1 MIDTNE
7 IVRELVY
14 QIRLGEDSAYE
25 FKAIECTGNKIKSP
39 HRDTIANEVAAFAN
53 TAGGILVLGIEDKNL
68 EVTGIAREN
77 LDKVELWLTSLVND
91 KITPP
96 ALIQTRL
103 LEIPDRSGAL
113 QAVIW
118 VGIPKSLFIH
128 ESPNGYYHRVGSSKR
143 KMPPDLLARLFQQR
157 SMARLIRFD
166 EQIVPNAPIDVID
179 SALKDRFV
187 RDNELPEK
195 MQLKKLY
202 LIGNDSEGQ
211 ENLTVSGTLLLT
223 EKPSDYLPSA
233 WIQCVA
239 YKGTE
244 RSAEYQLDA
253 QECHQAID
261 QQIHCAFQFVARNMR
276 VEAVKRPG
284 RIDIPQ
290 YDLGAVYEAIVNA
303 VAHRDYAVYGS
314 KIRLH
319 LFSDRLE
326 ITTPGGLPNSLSI
339 DTIDSNSIARNETL
353 VNLLSRYY
361 PADPVSQR
369 QNIIERRGEGVPK
382 ILSASK
388 QLSTRTPIYEQADE
402 VQAELKLTIYAASS
416 DMNGLVAQFDD

>member
-1 MIDTNE
+1 MIDSTE
-7 IVRELVY
+7 IARELVY

-25 FKAIECTGNKIKSP
+25 FKAVECKGKKVKSP
-39 HRDTIANEVAAFAN
+39 SADSIADEIAAFAN
-53 TAGGILVLGIEDKNL
+53 TTGGILVLGIKDKPL
-68 EVTGIAREN
+68 EVTGIPTEK
-77 LDKVELWLTSLVND
+77 LDTVELWLTNLIND
-91 KITPP
+91 KITPAP
-96 ALIQTRL
+96 LVQIRLI
-103 LEIPDRSGAL
+103 EIPDHSGAL

-118 VGIPKSLFIH
+118 VRIPKSLFIH
-128 ESPNGYYHRVGSSKR
+128 KSPKGYYHRIGSSKR
-143 KMPPDLLARLFQQR
+143 EMQPDLLARLFQQR

-166 EQIVPNAPIDVID
+166 EQIVPNAPLDAIDP
-179 SALKDRFV
+179 ALKDRFL

-195 MQLKKLY
+195 IQLKKLY
-202 LIGNDSEGQ
+202 LIGEDDEGQ
-211 ENLTVSGTLLLT
+211 DYLTVSGVLLLT
-223 EKPSDYLPSA
+223 AKPSDYLTSA

-244 RSAEYQLDA
+244 RNAEYQLDA
-253 QECHQAID
+253 QDCHDAID
-261 QQIHCAFQFVARNMR
+261 QQIHCAFQFVKRNMR
-276 VEAVKRPG
+276 IEAVKRPA

-326 ITTPGGLPNSLSI
+326 IMTPGGLPNSLTV

-361 PADPVSQR
+361 PADPASGR

-388 QLSTRTPIYEQADE
+388 QLSTRYPVYQQADE
-402 VQAELKLTIYAASS
+402 VQAELKLTIYAASREQ
-416 DMNGLVAQFDD
+416 NGLVAQFQK